1 MDPARAAIGAVVF
14 DFGGVL
20 CFHPDDARWRRAAET
35 AGLPV
40 SDFMS
45 AFWAHRIRYD
55 AGLCQPEEYWQAVA
69 HTAGTRFEESK
80 IPALIRIEIEL
91 WNNYDSR
98 LFQWTAQLRAAG
110 YRTAILSNLPRPLG
124 EELRATPGF
133 LEHFDHVT
141 FSYELRKV
149 KPQPEIYLDA
159 IRGLGVEPSD
169 ALFLDDR
176 PDNVEGAQAVGMK
189 ALLYST
195 WEDFGA
201 GGRAH
206 YGLPEPGFAEDV
218 ARRQ

>member
-1 MDPARAAIGAVVF
+1 MAPVRAVIF

-20 CFHPDDARWRRAAET
+20 CFHPDEPRWRRAADA

-55 AGLCQPEEYWQAVA
+55 AGLCQPEDYWQAVA
-69 HTAGTRFEESK
+69 HAAGARIEEQR
-80 IPALIRIEIEL
+80 IPALVRLEIEL
-91 WNNYDSR
+91 WNQYDSR
-98 LFQWTAQLRAAG
+98 VLAWASQLRGAG

-124 EELRATPGF
+124 QELRATAGF
-133 LEHFDHVT
+133 LDPFDHVT
-141 FSYELRKV
+141 FSYELKKV

-159 IRGLGVEPSD
+159 IRGVGVEPSQ

-176 PDNVEGAQAVGMK
+176 PDNVEGARAVGMR
-189 ALLYST
+189 AWLYST
-195 WEDFGA
+195 WEDFVA
-201 GGRAH
+201 GGRKH
-206 YGLPEPGFAEDV
+206 YDLPEPGSEEA

>member
-1 MDPARAAIGAVVF
+1 MVPVRAVVF

-20 CFHPDDARWRRAAET
+20 CFPPDEERWRRAAET
-35 AGLPV
+35 AGLPLA
-40 SDFMS
+40 DFMN

-55 AGLCQPEEYWQAVA
+55 AGLCQPEEYWQTVA
-69 HTAGTRFEESK
+69 RTAGTRFDESR
-80 IPALIRIEIEL
+80 IPALVRVEIEL

-98 LFQWTAQLRAAG
+98 LFQWTRQLRAAG

-124 EELRATPGF
+124 EELRSTSGF
-133 LEHFDHVT
+133 LDHFDHVT
-141 FSYELRKV
+141 FSYELQKV

-159 IRGLGVEPSD
+159 IQGLGVEPSE

-189 ALLYST
+189 ALRYST
-195 WEDFGA
+195 WEDFLA
-201 GGRAH
+201 SGRAH
-206 YGLPEPGFAEDV
+206 YDLPEPGFSEDV

>member
-1 MDPARAAIGAVVF
+1 MAAVPDVTRAVIF

-20 CFHPDDARWRRAAET
+20 CFHPDEARWRRAAEA
-35 AGLPV
+35 AGIPV
-40 SDFMS
+40 ASFKQ
-45 AFWAHRIRYD
+45 AFWADRIRYD
-55 AGLCQPEEYWQAVA
+55 AGLCQPADYWRALA
-69 HTAGTRFEESK
+69 STAGTQIEDQR
-80 IPALIRIEIEL
+80 IPALIRTEIEL
-91 WNNYDSR
+91 WNNYDWR
-98 LFQWTAQLRAAG
+98 VLAWANQLREAG

-159 IRGLGVEPSD
+159 IRGLGIEPGE

-176 PDNVEGAQAVGMK
+176 PDNVEGALAVGMP

-195 WEDFGA
+195 WEDFVD

-206 YGLPEPGFAEDV
+206 YALPAPGLAEDV

>member
-1 MDPARAAIGAVVF
+1 MAPVRAVIF

-20 CFHPDDARWRRAAET
+20 CFHPDEARWRRAAET
-35 AGLPV
+35 AGLTV

-45 AFWAHRIRYD
+45 AFWAHRIPYD

-69 HTAGTRFEESK
+69 RTAGTRFEESK

-98 LFQWTAQLRAAG
+98 LFQWTTQLRAAG

-133 LEHFDHVT
+133 LDHFDHVT

-149 KPQPEIYLDA
+149 KPEPEIYLDA
-159 IRGLGVEPSD
+159 IQGLGIEPAQ
-169 ALFLDDR
+169 ALFLDDKAE
-176 PDNVEGAQAVGMK
+176 NVEGSIAVGMP
-189 ALLYST
+189 AVLYSS
-195 WEDFGA
+195 WENFSTPG
-201 GGRAH
+201 
-206 YGLPEPGFAEDV
+206 YGLPVPAE

>member
-1 MDPARAAIGAVVF
+1 
-14 DFGGVL
+14 GVL
-20 CFHPDDARWRRAAET
+20 CFPPDDVRWRRAAET

-40 SDFMS
+40 ADFMN

-55 AGLCQPEEYWQAVA
+55 AGLCQPEEYWQTVA
-69 HTAGTRFEESK
+69 RSAGTRFDESK
-80 IPALIRIEIEL
+80 IPALIRVEIEL

-98 LFQWTAQLRAAG
+98 LFQWMTQLRAAG

-133 LEHFDHVT
+133 LDHFDHVT

-159 IRGLGVEPSD
+159 IQGLGVEPSR

-189 ALLYST
+189 ALHYST
-195 WEDFGA
+195 WEDFVA

-206 YGLPEPGFAEDV
+206 YSLPAPGSADEV

>member
-1 MDPARAAIGAVVF
+1 MAVARVAIGAVVF

-20 CFHPDDARWRRAAET
+20 CFHPDDARWRRAAEA

-45 AFWAHRIRYD
+45 AFWANRIRYD

-69 HTAGTRFEESK
+69 HAAGTQFEESR
-80 IPALIRIEIEL
+80 IPALVRVEIEL

-98 LFQWTAQLRAAG
+98 LFQWTTQLRAAG

-133 LEHFDHVT
+133 LDHFDHVT
-141 FSYELRKV
+141 FSYELGKV

-159 IRGLGVEPSD
+159 IQGLGVEPSE

-176 PDNVEGAQAVGMK
+176 PDNVEGALAVGMP

-195 WEDFGA
+195 WEDFVA

-206 YGLPEPGFAEDV
+206 YGLPEPGLADDV